1 MMWLPVL
8 FLTHTKLGSEYRQLF
23 LDPVENQ
30 VTVQMSTLKTGDTGE
45 YNRITAYWE
54 KNTEEPETAETF
66 KLIDE
71 LLEAQ
76 CE

>member
-1 MMWLPVL
+1 
-8 FLTHTKLGSEYRQLF
+8 
-23 LDPVENQ
+23 
-30 VTVQMSTLKTGDTGE
+30 MSTLKTGDTGE

-54 KNTEEPETAETF
+54 ENTEEPETAETF

-76 CE
+76 CEWAWEIQGPVLTKAPHFPEF

>member
-1 MMWLPVL
+1 MMCLPFL
-8 FLTHTKLGSEYRQLF
+8 FLTHTKLGSEYQQFF
-23 LDPVENQ
+23 LDPLENQ
-30 VTVQMSTLKTGDTGE
+30 VTVQTSTLKTGDTGG
-45 YNRITAYWE
+45 YMRITAYQE
-54 KNTEEPETAETF
+54 KNPEESETAETF